1 MEGKGHLQV
10 VLQKLNSI
18 SLCNGCIGVV
28 LGAELEESIPLRVT
42 SSSVQVDVDYLN
54 ISICAVKVC
63 EILLTD
69 FRMQVVDNDDPSLR
83 GCVSL

>member
-1 MEGKGHLQV
+1 MEGKRYLQV
-10 VLQKLNSI
+10 VLQKLDSI
-18 SLCNGCIGVV
+18 SLCNGCVGVV
-28 LGAELEESIPLRVT
+28 LGGKLEESIPLGVS

-63 EILLTD
+63 EILLAD
-69 FRMQVVDNDDPSLR
+69 FRMQVVDNNNPSLR